1 MSDCYRIVLG
11 SNSLSSIRSNPHR
24 AYRGF
29 GHQETQ
35 IKTFCYNKISITFV
49 QFLKVLWTR
58 KKIFENFDLRI
69 FRIFRIEISEFQNVD
84 FQGVSKNIC
93 SK

>member
-35 IKTFCYNKISITFV
+35 IKTLRYNKIPITIV
-49 QFLKVLWTR
+49 QLIKVMVFRTQKKFSEILIREFLGFLFK
-58 KKIFENFDLRI
+58 N
-69 FRIFRIEISEFQNVD
+69 SQFQNVEIV
-84 FQGVSKNIC
+84 F
-93 SK
+93 